1 MYGPEARLE
10 FPMPM
15 VHCTIDTC
23 ILLKHTSAVQFC
35 SSINCNAGSV
45 LTSYKTKGL
54 RQIPIV
60 AVSWLVDYNDVYD
73 FPQAGAD
80 DMMACCG
87 ELQHAAVAVQQH
99 NWVGA

>member
-15 VHCTIDTC
+15 VHCTIDT
-23 ILLKHTSAVQFC
+23 ILLKHTSAVQFWSC
-35 SSINCNAGSV
+35 INCNAGSA
-45 LTSYKTKGL
+45 LASYKAKGL

-60 AVSWLVDYNDVYD
+60 AISWLIDHNDVYD

-80 DMMACCG
+80 DVMACCG
-87 ELQHAAVAVQQH
+87 ELEHAAVAVQQH
-99 NWVGA
+99 NWVCA